1 MKEQL
6 ISSSPSTISEDE
18 DDLQQFT
25 INEHYA
31 KAFQYRKEREELTK
45 RTHHSAVGIHTPAD
59 FFLLPLMC
67 SQGEVRLRC

>member
-6 ISSSPSTISEDE
+6 ISSSPSSFSEDE

-31 KAFQYRKEREELTK
+31 KAFQYRKEREELAK
-45 RTHHSAVGIHTPAD
+45 RTHRSAVGIRAARTPAD
-59 FFLLPLMC
+59 FFFLCFP
-67 SQGEVRLRC
+67 